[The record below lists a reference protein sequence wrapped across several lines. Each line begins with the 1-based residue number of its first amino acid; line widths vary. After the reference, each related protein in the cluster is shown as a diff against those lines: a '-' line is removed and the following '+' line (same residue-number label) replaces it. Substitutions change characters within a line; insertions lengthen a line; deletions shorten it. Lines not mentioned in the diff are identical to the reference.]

1 MLRGLSAIFTCMGAC
16 GTGIIVDQGQAARPA
31 TDILK
36 NASMPPDTQN
46 PLRGIALLMGAL
58 VLFVMLDTTAKHL
71 GSRWPVPMLVW
82 ARYLTHFLLMLV
94 VLGPSMRSRLVVSSR
109 WRYQIVRALLL
120 LGTTFFAMSALQHM
134 PIAETTA
141 IIFLAPLL
149 VTLLAGP
156 MLGEKVGAKSWAAI
170 AMGFSGVILIAR
182 PGSGL
187 VLEGIVL
194 AFGAAVC
201 YAFYQL
207 TTRKLSPTEHP
218 VTMLFYTA
226 LVGTVCM
233 SFALPWIWGGPGL
246 TLLDGA
252 LLLSLGLY
260 GGTGHF
266 LLIRAFR
273 EASASTLAPILY
285 VQLAWATLAGW
296 LVFGHFPDGMAL
308 IGIGV
313 IGVAGAMIA
322 LDGKRLSRH
331 KV

>member
-1 MLRGLSAIFTCMGAC
+1 
-16 GTGIIVDQGQAARPA
+16 
-31 TDILK
+31 
-36 NASMPPDTQN
+36 MPPDTQS

-58 VLFVMLDTTAKHL
+58 VLFVMLDTTVKYL

-82 ARYLTHFLLMLV
+82 ARYLTHFLMMLV
-94 VLGPSMRSRLVVSSR
+94 VLGPGMRSRLVASSR

-120 LGTTFFAMSALQHM
+120 LCTTFFAMSALQHM
-134 PIAETTA
+134 PLAETTA
-141 IIFLAPLL
+141 IVFLAPLL

-156 MLGEKVGAKSWAAI
+156 MLGEKVGARSWIAI
-170 AMGFSGVILIAR
+170 ATGFGGVILIAR

-187 VLEGIVL
+187 VPEGVVL
-194 AFGAAVC
+194 AFSAAVC
-201 YAFYQL
+201 YAFYQI

-233 SFALPWIWGGPGL
+233 SVSLPWIWGGPSL
-246 TLLDGA
+246 TIVNAA
-252 LLLSLGLY
+252 LLLSLGVY
-260 GGTGHF
+260 GGSGHF

-296 LVFGHFPDGMAL
+296 LIFGHFPDRLAL
-308 IGIGV
+308 TGIGV
-313 IGVAGAMIA
+313 IGLAGAMIA
-322 LDGKRLSRH
+322 LGSKGVASH